1 MSIRLVKDTPLY
13 SEKPITTSQDAVEL
27 VGKMMGELDREM
39 ICIINLNTK
48 GKPINMNVV
57 SVGGI
62 SSAYCEPANV
72 FKSAIL
78 CNAAYIIVLH
88 NHPSGDTTPS
98 REDIALTNRLIKSGK
113 SHGYRNM
120 KTANFIFPTA
130 IIKLDSR
137 PDDYTGILRV
147 GNNYYSIDGGRR
159 LISVDNHNKIQT
171 QDFYLLTAPPF
182 L

>member
-1 MSIRLVKDTPLY
+1 MFKDDLKLEQVSIRLVKDTPLY

-27 VGKMMGELDREM
+27 VGKMMSELDREM

-98 REDIALTNRLIKSGK
+98 REDIALTNRLIKAGSLMG
-113 SHGYRNM
+113 
-120 KTANFIFPTA
+120 IPV
-130 IIKLDSR
+130 LDHVVIGEQLGSEKA
-137 PDDYTGILRV
+137 
-147 GNNYYSIDGGRR
+147 YYSMQEHR
-159 LISVDNHNKIQT
+159 VC
-171 QDFYLLTAPPF
+171 DFTLKEQQQVVGEKRVCRKSPAR
-182 L
+182 